1 MITARQRKTAQKKDR
16 FLKCYEQT
24 NGDIARAAIL
34 ADVGRASHYRWLDDD
49 LTYKNKLLEIEKK
62 IEQKIAIEANYEEN
76 DLSDSKKSLLSSFI
90 ETADVAV
97 RSRDSLYVYGEI
109 AEANDHWILFKHVTV
124 KNYRTNRN
132 RFFDWYLLPMH
143 SVDEMY
149 PVNSYKK
156 NKKSMN
162 DSADFCDYVF

>member
-1 MITARQRKTAQKKDR
+1 MTTRQRKTTQKQER

-34 ADVGRASHYRWLDDD
+34 ANVGRASHYRWFDDD
-49 LTYKNKLLEIEKK
+49 ITYKNKLLEIEKK
-62 IEQKIAIEANYEEN
+62 IEQKIAIEANHDEVDSTDSN
-76 DLSDSKKSLLSSFI
+76 KATLSTFI

-124 KNYRTNRN
+124 KNYRTNQN
-132 RFFDWYLLPMH
+132 RFFQWYLLPMH

-162 DSADFCDYVF
+162 DRVDFLDDVF

>member
-1 MITARQRKTAQKKDR
+1 MITARQRKTMQKKDK

-34 ADVGRASHYRWLDDD
+34 ADVGRATHYRWLDDD
-49 LTYKNKLLEIEKK
+49 ITYKNKLLEIEKR
-62 IEQKIAIEANYEEN
+62 IEQKIAIEANCEEV
-76 DLSDSKKSLLSSFI
+76 DLTHSNKSTLSTLI

-124 KNYRTNRN
+124 KNYRTNQN
-132 RFFDWYLLPMH
+132 RFFQWYLLPMH

-162 DSADFCDYVF
+162 DSADFYDDVF